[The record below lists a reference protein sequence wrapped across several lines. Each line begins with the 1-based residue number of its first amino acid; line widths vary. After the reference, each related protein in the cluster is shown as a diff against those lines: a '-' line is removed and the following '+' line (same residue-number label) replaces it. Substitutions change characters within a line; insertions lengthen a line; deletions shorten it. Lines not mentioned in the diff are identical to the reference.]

1 MTDSFCD
8 SQAKCRTCVYSLI
21 QHVLYTG
28 SHVAVLVGYTE
39 ARHLHEA
46 YRLVQKTHVV
56 MKENVDIMHEETY
69 GQSLGSGIPGRLP

>member
-1 MTDSFCD
+1 MIPKQNAGHVFI
-8 SQAKCRTCVYSLI
+8 YSLI

-39 ARHLHEA
+39 VRHLREA

-56 MKENVDIMHEETY
+56 MKENIDIMHEETY
-69 GQSLGSGIPGRLP
+69 GQSLGSGILGRLP